1 MKATASLLLTSLIL
15 LTGCSTVNQ
24 STKVLEA
31 EQRVVTGVDREELL
45 GKQLHTARIVCP
57 EPSPDALKTFALSGT
72 ASKGDIAA
80 LSAAYQQSGANIGLR
95 TQSIQL
101 LRDQLF
107 AYCQAYANGA
117 ITAEMYQMYMA
128 RNQRN
133 TVATLAIE
141 QLTGAIKSPDVVL
154 TSQSS
159 TADSKYLLDQ
169 AALIKDAKE
178 KLAKMTAGSDE
189 AKTMQSNIEAMQAQL
204 KQAQQSMV
212 QAGGSGTSVTL
223 AQPPLPAEGIKS
235 IADRVWDI
243 TATTA
248 WSNDLF
254 YICMNAYANLPPNK
268 RQPEFDAACAKIYDN
283 LAKIHLF
290 QLKQITAAANQAA
303 QASSDH
309 KRTTPNS
316 SNTPNANSNGQHNL
330 PPIGSV
336 NVGVPAMKKMETYP
350 FSTSFG
356 N

>member
-1 MKATASLLLTSLIL
+1 MKATIAILLCSLVL
-15 LTGCSTVNQ
+15 LTGCTIARQ
-24 STKVLEA
+24 STRVLQA
-31 EQRVVTGVDREELL
+31 EDRVVTGTEREALL
-45 GKQLHTARIVCP
+45 GEHLHTVRIICP

-117 ITAEMYQMYMA
+117 ITAEMYQMYMT

-133 TVATLAIE
+133 AVAILAIE
-141 QLTGAIKSPDVVL
+141 QLTGVIKSPDVVL

-235 IADRVWDI
+235 IADTVWEI
-243 TATTA
+243 TKATA

-254 YICMNAYANLPPNK
+254 YICMNAYANLPLNK
-268 RQPEFDAACAKIYDN
+268 RQPAFDAACAQVYDN
-283 LAKIHLF
+283 LAKISLL
-290 QLKQITAAANQAA
+290 QLEQLTKEVNQSNQPSASHEPTAP
-303 QASSDH
+303 H
-309 KRTTPNS
+309 P
-316 SNTPNANSNGQHNL
+316 SNTPNTESNGQSSR
-330 PPIGSV
+330 PPFRQFKE
-336 NVGVPAMKKMETYP
+336 GVPLMEKH
-350 FSTSFG
+350 SFDTRLG
-356 N
+356 M